1 MYSNYL
7 DIKPEVAEALK
18 AGKPVVALESTI
30 IAHGMPYPKNVETA
44 IKVEE
49 VIKEGGAV
57 PATIAIIDGR
67 IKIGLTKEEIE
78 YLGTADNVMKVSRR
92 DFPLV
97 IAKKLDGATT
107 VAGTM
112 IAASMAGIKLFVTGG
127 IGGVHRGA
135 GESFDIS
142 ADLEELKM
150 TDVAVVCAGVKSILD
165 IGATLEYLET
175 AGVPVVTFGADE
187 FPAFYSRRSG
197 FAAECRIDEAKD
209 VAEMLWAKEAL
220 GLRGG
225 MLIACPVPEEDEIPY
240 EKMDGVIKEAL
251 AECEKQGVKGKR
263 ITPFLL
269 SKVKDLTEGSSLE
282 ANIKLVLNNA
292 RIGAEIATNMT
303 SAKERI

>member
-1 MYSNYL
+1 MYSNFI
-7 DIKPEVAEALK
+7 DVKPEVVKALEE
-18 AGKPVVALESTI
+18 GMPVVALESTI
-30 IAHGMPYPKNVETA
+30 IAHGMPYPRNVETA
-44 IKVEE
+44 IAVED
-49 VIKEGGAV
+49 VIRAEGV
-57 PATIAIIDGR
+57 MPATIAIINGR

-78 YLGTADNVMKVSRR
+78 YLGTADNVLKVSRR

-97 IAKKLDGATT
+97 IAKKMNGATT

-112 IAASMAGIKLFVTGG
+112 IAAHMAGIKLFVTGG

-142 ADLEELKM
+142 ADLEELK
-150 TDVAVVCAGVKSILD
+150 TTEVAVVCAGVKSILD

-175 AGVPVVTFGADE
+175 SGVPVITYGTEE
-187 FPAFYSRRSG
+187 FPAFYSRKSG
-197 FAAECRIDEAKD
+197 FKSECRLDDPKDIADLINAK
-209 VAEMLWAKEAL
+209 AAL

-225 MLIACPVPEEDEIPY
+225 MLIACPIPQEDEIPY
-240 EKMDGVIKEAL
+240 EKMDVVIKEAL
-251 AECEKQGVKGKR
+251 KECEEQGVKGKR

-292 RIGAEIATNMT
+292 RIGAKIA
-303 SAKERI
+303 RDI